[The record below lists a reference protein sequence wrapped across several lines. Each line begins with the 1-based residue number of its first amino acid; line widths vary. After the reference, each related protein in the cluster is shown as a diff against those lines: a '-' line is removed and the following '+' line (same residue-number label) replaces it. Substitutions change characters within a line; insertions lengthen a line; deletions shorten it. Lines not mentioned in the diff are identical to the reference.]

1 MSSYLSRSL
10 GNWDLRGEWQAGWQS
25 LRGSGQPR
33 SPGGY
38 GLVNLYADYRLQR
51 DWVLFAR
58 ANNIF
63 DKDYETA
70 DNYATAGA
78 NVFVGVRY
86 APK

>member
-1 MSSYLSRSL
+1 MPTTACSAT
-10 GNWDLRGEWQAGWQS
+10 G
-25 LRGSGQPR
+25 
-33 SPGGY
+33 
-38 GLVNLYADYRLQR
+38 
-51 DWVLFAR
+51 LFAR

-63 DKDYETA
+63 DKYYETI

>member
-1 MSSYLSRSL
+1 LL
-10 GNWDLRGEWQAGWQS
+10 GNRYEDPANRIRL
-25 LRGSGQPR
+25 
-33 SPGGY
+33 GGY

-51 DWVLFAR
+51 DWVLFVR

>member
-1 MSSYLSRSL
+1 
-10 GNWDLRGEWQAGWQS
+10 
-25 LRGSGQPR
+25 
-33 SPGGY
+33 
-38 GLVNLYADYRLQR
+38 LVNLYADYRLQR
-51 DWVLFAR
+51 DWAIFVR

-63 DKDYETA
+63 DKYYETV